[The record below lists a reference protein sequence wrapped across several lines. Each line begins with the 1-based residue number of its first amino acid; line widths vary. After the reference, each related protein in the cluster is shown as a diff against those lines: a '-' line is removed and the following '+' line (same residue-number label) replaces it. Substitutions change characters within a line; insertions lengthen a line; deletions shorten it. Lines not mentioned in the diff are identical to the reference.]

1 MIENIELAELND
13 TQESK
18 EILFNKK
25 DLAVCGHI
33 KTSAEVV
40 LAQVEITLEELF
52 SLKKGSLVE
61 TQQSVDSAITLVLNG
76 KPVALGKLVVS
87 GDHFGFEVTEVKDN

>member
-1 MIENIELAELND
+1 MIENIELAELNNS
-13 TQESK
+13 QETK
-18 EILFNKK
+18 ENLFSKK

-52 SLKKGSLVE
+52 ALKKGSVVE
-61 TQQSVDSAITLVLNG
+61 TRQSVDSAITLVLNG
-76 KPVALGKLVVS
+76 KPIAMGKLVVS
-87 GDHFGFEVTEVKDN
+87 GDHFGFEVTEVKSN